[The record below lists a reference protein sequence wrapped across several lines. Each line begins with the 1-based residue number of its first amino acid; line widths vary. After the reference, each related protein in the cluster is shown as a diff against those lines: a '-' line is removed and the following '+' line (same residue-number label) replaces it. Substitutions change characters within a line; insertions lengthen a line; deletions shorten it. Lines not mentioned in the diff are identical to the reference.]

1 MGLFSQEVSLVGRVL
16 AVTRND
22 PQPERIHNVAV
33 QTLSTAVT
41 VHAGSRPILG
51 PVWCQAFH
59 NTDVLMEYD
68 VRNCPSLTDVAVCAL
83 AVRPKCSAS
92 PEYSSGH
99 PRFNF
104 LRSETCDSLCFPLP
118 KTRGRCMRIQRT
130 HACPAISFIWFCI
143 LSRWSRRYGARRRL
157 IRALGRIDLP
167 HDLQLDDEIR
177 PQRAS
182 PETDA
187 MRRAPHALPV
197 ALTPVFGPSSGYRR
211 NMAGATQPFGFV

>member
-1 MGLFSQEVSLVGRVL
+1 MGLFFQEVSLVGRVF

-33 QTLSTAVT
+33 QTLSTTVT
-41 VHAGSRPILG
+41 VHTGSRPVRG
-51 PVWCQAFH
+51 AVQCQAFH
-59 NTDVLMEYD
+59 KANVLMEYD

-83 AVRPKCSAS
+83 AVRPKCPAS

-99 PRFNF
+99 PRFDF
-104 LRSETCDSLCFPLP
+104 LRSETRDSLCFLLP

-130 HACPAISFIWFCI
+130 HARLAISFIWFRI
-143 LSRWSRRYGARRRL
+143 LSRWSRRYDARSTVDPG
-157 IRALGRIDLP
+157 LGQIDLP

-177 PQRAS
+177 PQCAS

-197 ALTPVFGPSSGYRR
+197 ALTPVFGPSSG
-211 NMAGATQPFGFV
+211 

>member
-1 MGLFSQEVSLVGRVL
+1 MGLFSQEVLLVGRVL

-33 QTLSTAVT
+33 QTLSTTVT

-104 LRSETCDSLCFPLP
+104 LRSETRDSLCFPLP

-143 LSRWSRRYGARRRL
+143 LSRWSRRYGARSTVDPGLGTDRSSPRPATGRRDQTTACVPGNRCDAP
-157 IRALGRIDLP
+157 RATRAPRGLYAR
-167 HDLQLDDEIR
+167 IR
-177 PQRAS
+177 PFIRL
-182 PETDA
+182 EEKYGKG
-187 MRRAPHALPV
+187 HA
-197 ALTPVFGPSSGYRR
+197 A
-211 NMAGATQPFGFV
+211 FGFV